1 MRKLA
6 LVLLGLL
13 ATAVLWAQEGGV
25 KGRVLSKMGRY
36 GVENARVCLYQG
48 TNLVEET
55 RSDKKGNFLISGLLE
70 GDYTLVV
77 LATEF
82 LEIHLSVNVQEGRVK
97 NLFNIML
104 QAVYHVGTDQPE
116 VLFGSTDIVN
126 SLARQDFA
134 QARYGARGLQD
145 RDYYLAGVHL
155 TEDVVARSGLF
166 EAFREN
172 RTVEGASIDD
182 VFGGMNGTTSID
194 GTAGS
199 FRSGLHTSLYTNN
212 ALAHLWGQASYS
224 TGSLS
229 NGWVVS
235 ADASAHT
242 ADLSPDPS
250 AQIASGYLGA
260 DKTFSP
266 SSRLSAAFLYTA
278 SPLAFVR
285 YTYTPTRRTRA
296 FVTALSEL
304 TRGSEQLHL
313 SGGVN
318 SQLSKH
324 WILQGG
330 VDSQLSLV
338 NVENRRLEVWA
349 GAAYLIRRWSFQMA
363 FQSQSQRLSGASWLN
378 WQGKASVQYF
388 AGNTRLW
395 ASVGGSQLPG
405 EQPVRWSGDLNW
417 SYNSN
422 GINVRVTAYAITRED
437 GFSYGTELGFKLPV
451 LVVPNLSLQGLAFMG
466 NGRYLSGG
474 LCWSK
479 GASFASADVLNT
491 NSAVSLLFKG
501 GHTWTLGRSL
511 LGLSAGLKTHLSAA
525 YTLLPRW
532 NYLIRLTYRI

>member
-1 MRKLA
+1 VRKLV

-25 KGRVLSKMGRY
+25 KGRVLSKMGRSA
-36 GVENARVCLYQG
+36 VENARVCLYQG

-55 RSDKKGNFLISGLLE
+55 RSDSKGNFLISGLPE
-70 GDYTLVV
+70 GDYTLVI

-82 LEIHLSVNVQEGRVK
+82 LENHLSVNVQEGKVK
-97 NLFNIML
+97 NLYNIML
-104 QAVYHVGTDQPE
+104 HAVYHVGTDQPE
-116 VLFGSTDIVN
+116 VLFGSTDIVS
-126 SLARQDFA
+126 SLSRQDFP
-134 QARYGARGLQD
+134 QLRYGSRGL
-145 RDYYLAGVHL
+145 REREYYLAGVHL
-155 TEDVVARSGLF
+155 TEGTVARSGLF

-172 RTVEGASIDD
+172 RTVEGASMDD
-182 VFGGMNGTTSID
+182 VFGGLNGTTSID

-199 FRSGLHTSLYTNN
+199 FRSGLHTSLYSNN

-224 TGSLS
+224 TGSLPG
-229 NGWVVS
+229 GWVIS

-242 ADLSPDPS
+242 ADLSPDPT
-250 AQIASGYLGA
+250 AQTASGYLGA

-278 SPLAFVR
+278 TPMAFLR
-285 YTYTPTRRTRA
+285 YTYTPSRRTRA
-296 FVTALSEL
+296 FVTALGEL
-304 TRGSEQLHL
+304 SRGSERMHL

-338 NVENRRLEVWA
+338 NVENRRLEAWA
-349 GAAYLIRRWSFQMA
+349 GAAYLLRRWSFQLA
-363 FQSQSQRLSGASWLN
+363 FQSRAQRLNGASWLG
-378 WQGKASVQYF
+378 WQGKTSVQYY

-395 ASVGGSQLPG
+395 ASVGGFQLPG
-405 EQPVRWSGDLNW
+405 ELPVRWAGDLNW

-437 GFSYGTELGFKLPV
+437 GFGYGTELGFKLPV
-451 LVVPNLSLQGLAFMG
+451 LVVPNLSLQGLACMG

-479 GASFASADVLNT
+479 GASFASADVLN
-491 NSAVSLLFKG
+491 NSEQVSLLFKG

-511 LGLSAGLKTHLSAA
+511 LGLSAGLKTYLSSAPI
-525 YTLLPRW
+525 LLPRW
-532 NYLIRLTYRI
+532 NYLLRLTYRI